1 MRVLLD
7 VTAWTTTCVEDGVGV
22 TSGGVGSLEVT
33 ELRFPPRYLQRPY
46 DPERGYL
53 AVVLEGGLEKAF
65 ARGPIS
71 LRAGQIA
78 TIPASALHAA
88 EFGQRGAR
96 VLVIQPFAADAP
108 ACGHLLREL
117 RVVDNCGVAALAER
131 IVAELRAPDTAAPVA
146 AEGLT
151 LELVAAASRTGSRP
165 GRRTRPAWLAK
176 VLELLH
182 EPESQPL
189 GLGEIAEAVGIDSSH
204 LARVFRREYGV
215 SVGTYLRRLRLDR
228 AAARLAGSSD
238 PVARIAAEEGF
249 ADQSHFTRAFRAYT
263 GVTPGRYRELLRR

>member
-7 VTAWTTTCVEDGVGV
+7 VTAWTRTCIEDGVGV
-22 TSGGVGSLEVT
+22 TSGGIGSLEVT

-46 DPERGYL
+46 DPERGYV
-53 AVVLEGGLEKAF
+53 AVVLEGSLEKAF
-65 ARGPIS
+65 ARGSIS
-71 LRAGQIA
+71 LRAGQVV

-108 ACGHLLREL
+108 GCGHLLREL
-117 RVVDNCGVAALAER
+117 RVVDNGGVAALAER
-131 IVAELRAPDTAAPVA
+131 IVAELRAPDAAAPVA

-151 LELVAAASRTGSRP
+151 LELVAAASRAGSGS
-165 GRRTRPAWLAK
+165 GRRNRPAWLAG

-182 EPESQPL
+182 DPGSQPL
-189 GLGEIAEAVGIDSSH
+189 GLGEIAEAVGVDSSH

-228 AAARLAGSSD
+228 AAARLAGSTD

-249 ADQSHFTRAFRAYT
+249 ADQSHFTRAFKRHT
-263 GVTPGRYRELLRR
+263 GVPPALYRRIARG